1 MKRFIADLHIH
12 TCLSPCAELDMT
24 PLRILRRAAER
35 GLDIVAISDHNSA
48 ENIGVASGVA
58 SERGITLLP
67 AMEVTSSEEVH
78 ILSLFGSLEAV
89 LRMQEIVYE
98 NLEGEIGEDK
108 AWGHQVVVNERD
120 EVLDFN
126 RKLLVGATRLGVK
139 ELVEKVHSLGGLA
152 IASHADREAFGLVT
166 QLGFIPEDLALDALE
181 VTRSDENLGQPHI
194 PRVMSSDAHR
204 LEDIGRRTTEFHLE
218 SASFEEVA
226 MALRGVDG
234 RRVQCGPE

>member
-1 MKRFIADLHIH
+1 
-12 TCLSPCAELDMT
+12 MT
-24 PLRILRRAAER
+24 PVRILRRAAER

-67 AMEVTSSEEVH
+67 AMEITSSEEVH

-89 LRMQEIVYE
+89 LRMQEIVYGS
-98 NLEGEIGEDK
+98 LEGEMSEGR

-126 RKLLVGATRLGVK
+126 RRLLMGATSLGVK
-139 ELVEKVHSLGGLA
+139 EVVEKVHGLGGLA

-166 QLGFIPEDLALDALE
+166 QLGFIPEDLPLDALE
-181 VTRSDENLGQPHI
+181 VTLSPENLGQPHI
-194 PRVMSSDAHR
+194 PRVRSSDAHR
-204 LEDIGRRTTEFHLE
+204 LEDIGRRTTEFYLE

-226 MALRGVDG
+226 MALKGVEG
-234 RRVQCGPE
+234 RRVRCLPE